1 MTQKYKVFSDKSVL
15 EIKQSAKKD
24 IPVAFVVPILSFK
37 HFMEITK
44 NGQIQFTT
52 SQLNRD
58 FKNMFQSFEHIM
70 AAGGIVK
77 NSGKILLINRFGYW
91 DLPKGKLE
99 IGENPSECAM
109 REVQEECGLNNDLSI
124 IQELNPTYH
133 VYEYGS
139 QSILKKTYWFKMEST
154 YSGKLT
160 PQEEEDIIDCRWVP
174 IEELGKYMVSAY
186 PLIANLLKDF
196 ILDK

>member
-1 MTQKYKVFSDKSVL
+1 MTQKYKVISDKSVI

-24 IPVAFVVPILSFK
+24 IQVAHVVPILSFK

-44 NGQIQFTT
+44 NGQIQFT
-52 SQLNRD
+52 SIELNRD

-77 NSGKILLINRFGYW
+77 NSGNILLINRFGFW

-99 IGENPSECAM
+99 IGENPNECAL
-109 REVQEECGLNNDLSI
+109 REVQEECGLNNNLSVV
-124 IQELNPTYH
+124 QELNPTYH

-139 QSILKKTYWFKMEST
+139 QSILKKTYWFEMEST

-160 PQEEEDIIDCRWVP
+160 PQLEENITDCRWVS

-186 PLIANLLKDF
+186 PLIDNLLKDF

>member
-1 MTQKYKVFSDKSVL
+1 MI

-24 IPVAFVVPILSFK
+24 IQVAHVVPILSFK

-44 NGQIQFTT
+44 NGQIQFT
-52 SQLNRD
+52 SMELNRD

-77 NSGKILLINRFGYW
+77 NSGKILLINRFGFW

-99 IGENPSECAM
+99 IGENPNECAL
-109 REVQEECGLNNDLSI
+109 REVQEECGLNNNLSVV
-124 IQELNPTYH
+124 QELNPTYH

-139 QSILKKTYWFKMEST
+139 RSILKKTNWFEMEST

-160 PQEEEDIIDCRWVP
+160 PQLEENITDCRWVS

>member
-1 MTQKYKVFSDKSVL
+1 ML

-24 IPVAFVVPILSFK
+24 IPVAFVVPIMSFK

-99 IGENPSECAM
+99 IGENPNECAL

-139 QSILKKTYWFKMEST
+139 QSILKKTYWFNMEST

-186 PLIANLLKDF
+186 PLITNLLKDF

>member
-1 MTQKYKVFSDKSVL
+1 MI
-15 EIKQSAKKD
+15 EIKQSGKKD
-24 IPVAFVVPILSFK
+24 IPVADVAPVLNFK

-44 NGQIQFTT
+44 NGHIEFT
-52 SQLNRD
+52 SGNLNRD

-99 IGENPSECAM
+99 IGENPNECAL

-124 IQELNPTYH
+124 VRELNPSYH
-133 VYEYGS
+133 VYEYED
-139 QSILKKTYWFKMEST
+139 QSILKKTYWFEMESNYT
-154 YSGKLT
+154 GKLT
-160 PQEEEDIIDCRWVP
+160 PQEEEDIIDCQWVR
-174 IEELGKYMVSAY
+174 IEELGKYMASAY
-186 PLIANLLKDF
+186 PLITNLLKDF